1 MTKRILD
8 EKQEIENY
16 SSAYNIIPS
25 STPAICSITLLIMCK
40 IIYYLFNKYRVT
52 KQYSQNT

>member
-1 MTKRILD
+1 MVMTKRILD

-25 STPAICSITLLIMCK
+25 SMPAICDYVTNYVQNNLL
-40 IIYYLFNKYRVT
+40 FV
-52 KQYSQNT
+52 